1 MTPLP
6 PSPTISATQ
15 RGIDRLGL
23 ERLATEFATM
33 DAVAAETLIDSLA
46 AQAIAHWRLDD
57 ATIWQ
62 RVKFRSRI
70 IRATRRQV
78 PPLV

>member
-6 PSPTISATQ
+6 PPPMPSAHHS
-15 RGIDRLGL
+15 IDRLGL

-46 AQAIAHWRLDD
+46 AQAIAQWRLAD
-57 ATIWQ
+57 ATSWQ

-78 PPLV
+78 PPHV